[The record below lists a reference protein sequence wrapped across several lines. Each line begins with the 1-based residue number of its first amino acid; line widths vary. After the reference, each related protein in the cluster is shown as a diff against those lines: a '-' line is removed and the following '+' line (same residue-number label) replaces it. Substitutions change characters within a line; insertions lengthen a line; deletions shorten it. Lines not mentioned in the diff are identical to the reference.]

1 MMGLAKKASSLIRG
15 GVNRFSR
22 SVIRSEAL
30 RKKLVMHYYAKHVAL
45 ENLGRTAS
53 SRDAVELLSWR
64 ATMASK
70 VSFSKEVYR
79 GNAFYGIGR
88 VLREY
93 CGAPHSLKACV
104 ERGVYFGSYVSNAEL
119 ERSDLPALV
128 TFGDA
133 RFNHIRSVSTVPV
146 CRIGPYIAYARG
158 FLDARHIAETRAELG
173 KTLLVFPSHSIDFV
187 GKRFDVDDFI
197 AEIERVKNQMQVKTV
212 LISLYY
218 RDVLEGAA
226 SAYEDAGFVVVTNGY
241 REDENFLD
249 RQKTFIELSDF
260 TMSNSVGTHVGY
272 SIYLGKPHYLYEQTC
287 VQVAAT
293 KTDAAEYEN
302 DFAESS
308 CVEKSEVLR
317 VFSHYSETIT
327 SEQREVCEKYWG
339 FSHVLQKEEMRAL
352 FDACERAFESSPS
365 DRQRALARTVMK
377 SEDGSMVKSL
387 IECVCV

>member
-1 MMGLAKKASSLIRG
+1 MMGLARKASSLTRS

-22 SVIRSEAL
+22 SVIRSEAH
-30 RKKLVMHYYAKHVAL
+30 RKKLVMYYYAKRVAL
-45 ENLGRTAS
+45 GNLSRTAS

-79 GNAFYGIGR
+79 GNALYGIGR

-93 CGAPHSLKACV
+93 CGAPHPLKACV
-104 ERGVYFGSYVSNAEL
+104 EHGVYFGNYVSDAEL
-119 ERSDLPALV
+119 EGSDLPALV

-158 FLDARHIAETRAELG
+158 FLDARRIAETRAKLG

-197 AEIERVKNQMQVKTV
+197 AEIERVKSRMQVKTV
-212 LISLYY
+212 LVSLYY
-218 RDVLEGAA
+218 RDALDGAA

-241 REDENFLD
+241 REDEAFLD
-249 RQKTFIELSDF
+249 RLKTFIELSDF

-272 SIYLGKPHYLYEQTC
+272 SVYLGKPHYLYEQSC

-302 DFAESS
+302 DYAESS
-308 CVEKSEVLR
+308 RVEKSDVSR
-317 VFSHYSETIT
+317 AFSHCSETIT
-327 SEQREVCEKYWG
+327 SEQWEVCEKYWG
-339 FSHVLQKEEMRAL
+339 LSHVLQKEEMRVL
-352 FDACERAFESSPS
+352 FDACERAFESRPS
-365 DRQRALARTVMK
+365 DRQRALARAVMK
-377 SEDGSMVKSL
+377 SEDGSTVKNL
-387 IECVCV
+387 IECVCI